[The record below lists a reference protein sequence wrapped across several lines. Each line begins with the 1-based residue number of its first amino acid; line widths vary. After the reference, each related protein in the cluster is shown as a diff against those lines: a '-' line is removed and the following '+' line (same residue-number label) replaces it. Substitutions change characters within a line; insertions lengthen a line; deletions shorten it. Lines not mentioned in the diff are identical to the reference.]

1 MVIGESKKYKIPP
14 TTSGDVERMI
24 QVAFGE
30 VTVYKLRNTNELKKI
45 LIEVQNHSNKIWKKN
60 HFKLK

>member
-14 TTSGDVERMI
+14 TTSGDVEQMI